1 MTLPDHYATLGLDRR
16 CSSAQIRSAYRM
28 LVKQHHPDVNPGS
41 PTAFARAQ
49 ELNVA
54 HEVLSDPAGRRSY
67 DQELDLAAHSDRAA
81 QRGRIQ
87 RNIDK
92 DVHLRIQDFFRGA
105 SLRIQVTD
113 PANPAG
119 LETYELH
126 VPAGSAPGSRFRL
139 PRAVPF
145 EGGSVVV
152 RLRVLTGARF
162 KVRGSDLQTDLR
174 IATRRAAEGG
184 AESIVGPTGT
194 MLRLTIPPRVK
205 RGELLRIDG
214 EGLPKPRGGRGD
226 LLVRVTYKP
235 EVRVVRSGPS
245 Y

>member
-1 MTLPDHYATLGLDRR
+1 
-16 CSSAQIRSAYRM
+16 M
-28 LVKQHHPDVNPGS
+28 LVKQHHPDVNAGS
-41 PTAFARAQ
+41 ATAGARAQ

-54 HEVLSDPAGRRSY
+54 HEILSDPIRRRIY
-67 DQELDLAAHSDRAA
+67 DQELDRAAASCRNA

-92 DVHLRIQDFFRGA
+92 DVHLRIEDFFRGA
-105 SLRIQVTD
+105 SLQIQVTD

-119 LETYELH
+119 LEIYELH
-126 VPAGSAPGSRFRL
+126 VPPGSVPGSRFRL

-145 EGGSVVV
+145 EGGFVVV
-152 RLRVLTGARF
+152 RLRVQAGARF

-174 IATRRAAEGG
+174 IGTRRATEGG
-184 AESIVGPTGT
+184 AETIVGPTGT

-205 RGELLRIDG
+205 RGELLRIAG

-235 EVRVVRSGPS
+235 EVRVVRSGRS